1 MLSLV
6 AAALARPLAAQE
18 IKLGFVN
25 ADKVV
30 VASSGYRDAEAQ
42 FKKQRDAWNQELDSR
57 SRELKA
63 MEEDFKAQELMLSDD
78 KKREKLTELQ
88 NRRLELERYYEQI
101 FGPSGEAARKNEEL
115 LRPILDRV
123 QQIITELGE
132 QEKFT
137 MIFDSSNM
145 GIAYAAQGVDL
156 TQKVIDRLNASE

>member
-1 MLSLV
+1 M
-6 AAALARPLAAQE
+6 ARPLAAQE

-30 VASSGYRDAEAQ
+30 VAFSGYRDAEAQ
-42 FKKQRDAWNQELDSR
+42 FEKQREAWNQELDSR

-78 KKREKLTELQ
+78 KKREKLTELET
-88 NRRLELERYYEQI
+88 RRRDLEQYYQKI

-123 QQIITELGE
+123 QQIINELGE

-145 GIAYAAQGVDL
+145 GIAYATPGVDL
-156 TQKVIDRLNASE
+156 TQKVIDRLNAGE